1 MATDHHSEEKY
12 DRSRAKIT
20 PTINQTKPT
29 ILKDEL
35 EGIFP
40 VIVLHACIQNTDL
53 HCMHA
58 RIFTFFGRNETSNFV
73 ARNLSAACMY
83 VRAQH

>member
-20 PTINQTKPT
+20 LTTNQTKPT

-40 VIVLHACIQNTDL
+40 VTVLSPPLKWRYACMSSL
-53 HCMHA
+53 ACMDY
-58 RIFTFFGRNETSNFV
+58 FNVEFV
-73 ARNLSAACMY
+73 AFNIKKATSKATSSEK
-83 VRAQH
+83 